1 VGWQIIRLEHRKY
14 VLVSYSG
21 IALIVLVLFGLMVRA
36 LAVSMNK
43 GSAWEDWPPRGRAV
57 VGVSVLKTAGAL
69 FVWLGLATSAV
80 ADQRFEFA
88 SFETPEN
95 GRIVV
100 PVAAGEELS
109 GIAATIDRQ
118 TNGALT
124 LAATEASFIGEAE
137 STLTLLGVAPYA
149 RIDLIG
155 VGADTV
161 DRAGAENFGGI
172 ASALLGDTDGGS
184 VQILWPDEIA
194 DTQATAA
201 RVAFGYRLRSYRFDG
216 HKAEPVDTATLP
228 VVRLLSDDGSRDQFE
243 NDLVHLAEG
252 IFFTRN
258 MSSEPANIIYPQS
271 FVERAKAQFRGL
283 DNVTIKVLDEKDIQR
298 LNMGALWGV
307 GKGSSRPPRLLII
320 EYMGGGDQAPVVL
333 AGKGIT
339 FDTGGI
345 SLKSNDG
352 MWMMKG
358 DLGGAGVVTGTVL
371 AAARRGAN
379 INVVALAALA
389 ENMPSG
395 TAIRPGDLLSS
406 MSGITIEISST
417 DAEGR
422 LVLSDAVYYGQV
434 TYEPDVLIDVATLTG
449 SVGRALGDDYAG
461 IFGRHDP
468 IIEQLSAASKAAGE
482 GVWRLPLDD
491 SHFEQIEAKF
501 GDIVNGGVGNPG
513 ASIGAAFIGSFVD
526 EEQIWAHFDI
536 AGVDYLDEDRPTVPA
551 GYSGWGVRTLDEY
564 LRRHHSDRT

>member
-1 VGWQIIRLEHRKY
+1 MDCYRATGNCILKASFKENVVGESIVRIVC
-14 VLVSYSG
+14 VLV
-21 IALIVLVLFGLMVRA
+21 
-36 LAVSMNK
+36 
-43 GSAWEDWPPRGRAV
+43 
-57 VGVSVLKTAGAL
+57 
-69 FVWLGLATSAV
+69 VWLGLSASAV

-88 SFETPEN
+88 SFEIPES
-95 GRIVV
+95 GRIVLPAV
-100 PVAAGEELS
+100 EGETLS
-109 GIAATIDRQ
+109 GIAATIDER

-124 LAATEASFIGEAE
+124 VAATEAEFTGKIDSA
-137 STLTLLGVAPYA
+137 LTLLGTAPYS

-155 VGADTV
+155 VGKEAI
-161 DRAGAENFGGI
+161 DRVGAENFGGN
-172 ASALLGDTDGGS
+172 ASALLGDTKGGT
-184 VQILWPDEIA
+184 VHVLWPNENA
-194 DTQATAA
+194 SPGATAA
-201 RVAFGYRLRSYRFDG
+201 RVAFGYRLRSYRFDQ
-216 HKAEPVDTATLP
+216 HKKEPVDKESLP
-228 VVRLLSDDGSRDQFE
+228 VIKLLSGDDSGDEFE
-243 NDLVHLAEG
+243 NDLLHLADG
-252 IFFTRN
+252 VFFARN

-271 FVERAKAQFRGL
+271 FVKRAKEQFRGL

-320 EYMGGGDQAPVVL
+320 EYMAGGDEAPVVL

-345 SLKSNDG
+345 SIKPNKN

-371 AAARRGAN
+371 AAARRGAP

-406 MSGITIEISST
+406 MAGITIEISST

-422 LVLSDAVYYGQV
+422 LVLSDAVHYGQI
-434 TYEPDVLIDVATLTG
+434 TYKPSVLIDVATLTG
-449 SVGRALGDDYAG
+449 SVGRALGDEYAG
-461 IFGRHDP
+461 IFGRHDQ
-468 IIEQLSAASKAAGE
+468 IIEELSVASKAAGE

-491 SHFEQIEAKF
+491 SHFKQIEATF

-513 ASIGAAFIGSFVD
+513 ASVGAAFIGSFVD
-526 EEQIWAHFDI
+526 EDQVWAHFDI
-536 AGVDYLDEDRPTVPA
+536 AGVDHLEKDRPTVPK

-564 LRRHHSDRT
+564 LRGHDSRRDP

>member
-1 VGWQIIRLEHRKY
+1 MKAA
-14 VLVSYSG
+14 S
-21 IALIVLVLFGLMVRA
+21 ALIAWLV
-36 LAVSMNK
+36 
-43 GSAWEDWPPRGRAV
+43 
-57 VGVSVLKTAGAL
+57 
-69 FVWLGLATSAV
+69 LATSAV

-88 SFETPEN
+88 PFEIPEG

-100 PVAAGEELS
+100 PVVEGEALS
-109 GIAATIDRQ
+109 DIAAIIDRQ
-118 TNGALT
+118 SNGALT
-124 LAATEASFIGEAE
+124 VAATEASFTGETE

-155 VGADTV
+155 VGAGNI
-161 DRAGAENFGGI
+161 DRAAAENFGGT
-172 ASALLGDTDGGS
+172 ASALLGDTEGGS
-184 VQILWPDEIA
+184 VQILWSDKNV
-194 DTQATAA
+194 DTHATAA
-201 RVAFGYRLRSYRFDG
+201 RVAFGYRLRSYRFDQ
-216 HKAEPVDTATLP
+216 HKAEPVDKETLP
-228 VVRLLSDDGSRDQFE
+228 VVRVLSDDGSKDQFE
-243 NDLVHLAEG
+243 NDLVHLADSV
-252 IFFTRN
+252 FFARN
-258 MSSEPANIIYPQS
+258 MSSEPGNVIYPQS
-271 FVERAKAQFRGL
+271 FVEHAKEQFLGL
-283 DNVTIKVLDEKDIQR
+283 DNVSVKVLDEKDIQR

-320 EYMGGGDQAPVVL
+320 EYMAGGDQAPVVL

-339 FDTGGI
+339 FDSGGI
-345 SLKSNDG
+345 SIKGNDN

-371 AAARRGAN
+371 AAARRGAP

-422 LVLSDAVYYGQV
+422 LVLSDAVYFGQV
-434 TYEPDVLIDVATLTG
+434 TYEPSVLIDVATLTG

-461 IFGRHDP
+461 IFGRHDQV
-468 IIEQLSAASKAAGE
+468 IEQLSAASEAAGE

-491 SHFEQIEAKF
+491 SHFEQIESKF

-513 ASIGAAFIGSFVD
+513 ASVGAAFIGSFVD
-526 EEQIWAHFDI
+526 EDQVWAHFDI
-536 AGVDYLDEDRPTVPA
+536 AGVDYLEEDRPTAPA
-551 GYSGWGVRTLDEY
+551 GYSGWGVRTLDEF
-564 LRRHHSDRT
+564 LRRHDQE

>member
-1 VGWQIIRLEHRKY
+1 MRTLSVT
-14 VLVSYSG
+14 
-21 IALIVLVLFGLMVRA
+21 LILLVLSA
-36 LAVSMNK
+36 LA
-43 GSAWEDWPPRGRAV
+43 
-57 VGVSVLKTAGAL
+57 
-69 FVWLGLATSAV
+69 F

-88 SFETPEN
+88 PFEIPES

-100 PVAAGEELS
+100 PVVEGESLS
-109 GIAATIDRQ
+109 GVAETVDQR

-124 LAATEASFIGEAE
+124 MAANEAQFTGEAGA
-137 STLTLLGVAPYA
+137 TLTLLGVLPYS
-149 RIDLIG
+149 RVDLIG
-155 VGADTV
+155 VGAESANRV
-161 DRAGAENFGGI
+161 AAEDFGGN
-172 ASALLGDTDGGS
+172 AAALLGDTTGGTL
-184 VQILWPDEIA
+184 QILWSNEEA

-201 RVAFGYRLRSYRFDG
+201 RVAFGYQLRSYRFDG
-216 HKAEPVDTATLP
+216 HKAEPVDRSTLP
-228 VVRLLSDDGSRDQFE
+228 VVRLLSNDGSSEEFE
-243 NDLVHLAEG
+243 NDLTHLADG
-252 IFFTRN
+252 VFFARN

-271 FVERAKAQFRGL
+271 FVERAKEQFRGL
-283 DNVTIKVLDEKDIQR
+283 DNVRIKVLDEKDIQR

-307 GKGSSRPPRLLII
+307 GKGSARPPRLLII
-320 EYMGGGDQAPVVL
+320 EYLAGGDEEPIVL

-345 SLKSNDG
+345 SLKKNEN
-352 MWMMKG
+352 MWRMKG

-371 AAARRGAN
+371 AAARRGAP

-395 TAIRPGDLLSS
+395 RANHPGDLLST
-406 MSGITIEISST
+406 MSGITVEISST

-434 TYEPDVLIDVATLTG
+434 TYEPSVLIDVATLTG

-468 IIEQLSAASKAAGE
+468 VIERLSAASDAAGE

-491 SHFEQIEAKF
+491 SHFEQIEATY
-501 GDIVNGGVGNPG
+501 GDIVNGGVGYPG
-513 ASIGAAFIGSFVD
+513 ASVGAAFIGSFID
-526 EEQIWAHFDI
+526 EDQVWAHIDI
-536 AGVDYLDEDRPTVPA
+536 AGVDFMEEDRPTIPK

-564 LRRHHSDRT
+564 LRLHHQD